1 MTSTFKKGLI
11 DYAATP
17 QRLEKAGIGTM
28 LKAIL
33 AAIDQTRGGAH
44 LVPAAADASGLTAVT
59 STTSEADMRTFCDA
73 LREKY
78 ETHRAQTSPVHWAA
92 DSTNTMT
99 ADNPANFGE
108 CLTLLNEL
116 KGDFNAH
123 ILLATSH
130 YQAENVNTITAAD
143 ATVASAAGLYALA
156 NACLAAYDAHVLR
169 TCLLDKDTCAA
180 LSNIGR
186 EGV

>member
-1 MTSTFKKGLI
+1 MTSTIKQHQL
-11 DYAATP
+11 DYSATP
-17 QRLEKAGIGTM
+17 QHLEKIALGKI
-28 LKAIL
+28 LKGL
-33 AAIDQTRGGAH
+33 CAAIDQIRGGSH
-44 LVPAAADASGLTAVT
+44 LVPNTGDASGLTAVT
-59 STTSEADMRTFCDA
+59 SSTSEADMRTFCDA

-78 ETHRAQTSPVHWAA
+78 ETHRARTSPVHWGA

-99 ADNPANFGE
+99 ADNPASFAE
-108 CLTLLNEL
+108 CLTLLNEF

-130 YQAENVNTITAAD
+130 YQAEDVNTITEAD

-169 TCLLDKDTCAA
+169 TPLLDKDTVAA
-180 LSNIGR
+180 LSNAGR
-186 EGV
+186 GGV